1 MIDFE
6 NPVNTK
12 ITSDKINFKF
22 WSIYPIHQYH
32 KYRFYSLCKSAPLY
46 LKRRKIRLNLANLM
60 EMTMSRHPQ
69 TVTDAPLLQPVVFAV
84 LQFQGAGKVKFL
96 QDCKN
101 CKWRFSLAGIHK
113 RVHHERTQFPSTEI
127 PSGQDRLSG
136 AYSGGYPFSISG
148 DIRSVPS

>member
-1 MIDFE
+1 
-6 NPVNTK
+6 
-12 ITSDKINFKF
+12 
-22 WSIYPIHQYH
+22 
-32 KYRFYSLCKSAPLY
+32 
-46 LKRRKIRLNLANLM
+46 
-60 EMTMSRHPQ
+60 MSRHPQ